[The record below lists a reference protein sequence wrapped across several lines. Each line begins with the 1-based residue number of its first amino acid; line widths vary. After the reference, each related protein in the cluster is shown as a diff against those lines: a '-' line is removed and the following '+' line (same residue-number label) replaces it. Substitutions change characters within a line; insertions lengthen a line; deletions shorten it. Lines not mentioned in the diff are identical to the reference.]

1 MKIVEMRKKESNISK
16 RESEG
21 EYYGLF
27 QRTGIAWRPCYFPY
41 GMNLMGDGLAKV
53 AGGKLERILE
63 TLTSNPIRAV
73 LLGMGVTAVI
83 QSSSATTVMVVGF
96 VNSGIMKLSQV
107 VGIIMGANIGTTVT
121 SWILSLTG
129 IQSDNFI
136 IRLFKPTS
144 FSPIL
149 ALIGVVLIM
158 FTKSQ
163 KKKDVGAIFV
173 GFAILMYGMNAM
185 SGAVE
190 PLAEV
195 PEFTGM
201 LVKFSNP
208 ILGVVAGAVLTAII
222 QSSSASVGILQAL
235 CLTGMVP
242 FSAALPIIMGQ
253 NIGTCIT
260 ALLSS
265 IGTSRNARRTAM
277 VHLYFNIIGTVLF
290 LVLFYGINAFV
301 HFSIPGNLGK
311 CSRHRNRS
319 LRLQYFRNTDPVP
332 VCRRTGQTCET
343 DHSGRTGEK
352 ADEAVQMLD
361 TRFLDSPAFA
371 LQQCKVAAAKMAEL
385 TETGLVTSVDLMAS
399 YNEADAENVDILEKK
414 VDHFEDALGTYLV
427 KLSSE
432 KLSPKDSQ
440 TLSMILHCIGDFER
454 ISDHTVNIM
463 KAAREMHD
471 KNLQFSA
478 DGAAELAVYGK
489 AVKDI
494 VSLTFSVFNNEDV
507 KKANEVEPLEQ
518 VIDSLNSSLK
528 NHHIERLQSGKCT
541 IELGFIL
548 SDVMTDFERISDH
561 CSNIAVCVSQIHSGS
576 FDTHEYLHALKKEE
590 EFEAEYKELKKQY
603 QLPDVKA

>member
-1 MKIVEMRKKESNISK
+1 MSSTNIL
-16 RESEG
+16 
-21 EYYGLF
+21 GLLGGLALF
-27 QRTGIAWRPCYFPY
+27 LY
-41 GMNLMGDGLAKV
+41 GMQMMSNGLESV
-53 AGGKLERILE
+53 AGNKMKDILE
-63 TLTSNPIRAV
+63 KLTSNRF
-73 LLGMGVTAVI
+73 LGIIVGALITAVI

-96 VNSGIMKLSQV
+96 VNSGMMTLNQAV
-107 VGIIMGANIGTTVT
+107 WIIMGANIGTT
-121 SWILSLTG
+121 ITG
-129 IQSDNFI
+129 QLI
-136 IRLFKPTS
+136 
-144 FSPIL
+144 
-149 ALIGVVLIM
+149 AL
-158 FTKSQ
+158 
-163 KKKDVGAIFV
+163 DVGALAPLIAFIGVAIVVFSKNEKVQFV
-173 GFAILMYGMNAM
+173 GEIIAGLGILFVGMNM
-185 SGAVE
+185 MGDSMI
-190 PLAEV
+190 PLREY
-195 PEFTGM
+195 PPFINLMTR
-201 LVKFSNP
+201 FSNP
-208 ILGVVAGAVLTAII
+208 LIGIIAGMIFTAVI

-235 CLTGMVP
+235 ALSGVIS
-242 FSAALPIIMGQ
+242 FHDAAFVLFGQ

-277 VHLYFNIIGTVLF
+277 VHLYFNIIGTVIF

-301 HFSIPGNLGK
+301 HFPFL
-311 CSRHRNRS
+311 
-319 LRLQYFRNTDPVP
+319 
-332 VCRRTGQTCET
+332 ET
-343 DHSGRTGEK
+343 SANAAGIAIVHSGFNIFATLILFPFADRLVKLAKLTIPDGPEEK

-471 KNLQFSA
+471 KNLQFSS

-528 NHHIERLQSGKCT
+528 NHHTERLQSGKCT

-590 EFEAEYKELKKQY
+590 EFETEYKELKKQY
-603 QLPDVKA
+603 QLPTLKA

>member
-1 MKIVEMRKKESNISK
+1 
-16 RESEG
+16 
-21 EYYGLF
+21 
-27 QRTGIAWRPCYFPY
+27 
-41 GMNLMGDGLAKV
+41 
-53 AGGKLERILE
+53 
-63 TLTSNPIRAV
+63 
-73 LLGMGVTAVI
+73 
-83 QSSSATTVMVVGF
+83 
-96 VNSGIMKLSQV
+96 
-107 VGIIMGANIGTTVT
+107 
-121 SWILSLTG
+121 
-129 IQSDNFI
+129 
-136 IRLFKPTS
+136 
-144 FSPIL
+144 
-149 ALIGVVLIM
+149 
-158 FTKSQ
+158 
-163 KKKDVGAIFV
+163 
-173 GFAILMYGMNAM
+173 
-185 SGAVE
+185 
-190 PLAEV
+190 
-195 PEFTGM
+195 
-201 LVKFSNP
+201 
-208 ILGVVAGAVLTAII
+208 
-222 QSSSASVGILQAL
+222 
-235 CLTGMVP
+235 
-242 FSAALPIIMGQ
+242 MGQ
-253 NIGTCIT
+253 YIGTCIT
-260 ALLSS
+260 SLLYS

-301 HFSIPGNLGK
+301 HFPFL
-311 CSRHRNRS
+311 
-319 LRLQYFRNTDPVP
+319 
-332 VCRRTGQTCET
+332 ET
-343 DHSGRTGEK
+343 SANAAGIAIVHSGFNIFATLILFPFADGLVKLAKLTIPDGPEEK

-518 VIDSLNSSLK
+518 VIDSLNSRLK

-590 EFEAEYKELKKQY
+590 EFESEYKELKKQY
-603 QLPDVKA
+603 QLPTLKA

>member
-1 MKIVEMRKKESNISK
+1 MTDNMKKGIIALGLLASLSAYSQESYVPQAGEGIVYFLPKTKVAIDIIATKVDYQPGDFSLYASRYLRLNNISSQP
-16 RESEG
+16 ESHWEIKDIQVR
-21 EYYGLF
+21 L
-27 QRTGIAWRPCYFPY
+27 
-41 GMNLMGDGLAKV
+41 V
-53 AGGKLERILE
+53 
-63 TLTSNPIRAV
+63 
-73 LLGMGVTAVI
+73 GVPDSTKAY
-83 QSSSATTVMVVGF
+83 
-96 VNSGIMKLSQV
+96 IMKLKDKSMASNV
-107 VGIIMGANIGTTVT
+107 ELTDKGIVKAINTTST
-121 SWILSLTG
+121 EKESLPDYKLEKP
-129 IQSDNFI
+129 QSHENARKYMTED
-136 IRLFKPTS
+136 
-144 FSPIL
+144 
-149 ALIGVVLIM
+149 
-158 FTKSQ
+158 
-163 KKKDVGAIFV
+163 
-173 GFAILMYGMNAM
+173 ILM
-185 SGAVE
+185 
-190 PLAEV
+190 
-195 PEFTGM
+195 
-201 LVKFSNP
+201 
-208 ILGVVAGAVLTAII
+208 AG
-222 QSSSASVGILQAL
+222 SS
-235 CLTGMVP
+235 
-242 FSAALPIIMGQ
+242 
-253 NIGTCIT
+253 
-260 ALLSS
+260 
-265 IGTSRNARRTAM
+265 
-277 VHLYFNIIGTVLF
+277 
-290 LVLFYGINAFV
+290 
-301 HFSIPGNLGK
+301 
-311 CSRHRNRS
+311 
-319 LRLQYFRNTDPVP
+319 
-332 VCRRTGQTCET
+332 
-343 DHSGRTGEK
+343 
-352 ADEAVQMLD
+352 
-361 TRFLDSPAFA
+361 
-371 LQQCKVAAAKMAEL
+371 AKMAEL

>member
-1 MKIVEMRKKESNISK
+1 MSSTNIL
-16 RESEG
+16 
-21 EYYGLF
+21 GLLGGLALF
-27 QRTGIAWRPCYFPY
+27 LY
-41 GMNLMGDGLAKV
+41 GMQMMSNGLESV
-53 AGGKLERILE
+53 AGNKMKDILE
-63 TLTSNPIRAV
+63 KLTSNRF
-73 LLGMGVTAVI
+73 LGIIVGALITAVI

-96 VNSGIMKLSQV
+96 VNSGMMTLNQAV
-107 VGIIMGANIGTTVT
+107 WIIMGANIGTT
-121 SWILSLTG
+121 ITG
-129 IQSDNFI
+129 QLI
-136 IRLFKPTS
+136 
-144 FSPIL
+144 
-149 ALIGVVLIM
+149 AL
-158 FTKSQ
+158 
-163 KKKDVGAIFV
+163 DVGALAPLIAFIGVALVVFSKNEKVQFV
-173 GFAILMYGMNAM
+173 GEIIAGLGILFVGMNM
-185 SGAVE
+185 MGDSMI
-190 PLAEV
+190 PLREY
-195 PEFTGM
+195 PPFINLMTR
-201 LVKFSNP
+201 FSNP
-208 ILGVVAGAVLTAII
+208 LIGIIAGMIFTAVI

-235 CLTGMVP
+235 ALSGVIS
-242 FSAALPIIMGQ
+242 FHDAAFVLFGQ

-301 HFSIPGNLGK
+301 HFPFL
-311 CSRHRNRS
+311 
-319 LRLQYFRNTDPVP
+319 
-332 VCRRTGQTCET
+332 ET
-343 DHSGRTGEK
+343 SANAAGIAIVHSGFNIFATLILFPFADGLVKLAKLTIPDGPEEK

-518 VIDSLNSSLK
+518 VIDSLNSRLK

-590 EFEAEYKELKKQY
+590 EFESEYKELKKQY
-603 QLPDVKA
+603 QLPTLKA

>member
-1 MKIVEMRKKESNISK
+1 MSSTNIL
-16 RESEG
+16 
-21 EYYGLF
+21 GLLGGLALF
-27 QRTGIAWRPCYFPY
+27 LY
-41 GMNLMGDGLAKV
+41 GMQMMSNGLESV
-53 AGGKLERILE
+53 AGNKMKDILE
-63 TLTSNPIRAV
+63 KLTSNRF
-73 LLGMGVTAVI
+73 LGIIVGALITAVI

-96 VNSGIMKLSQV
+96 VNSGMMTLNQAV
-107 VGIIMGANIGTTVT
+107 WIIMGANIGTT
-121 SWILSLTG
+121 ITG
-129 IQSDNFI
+129 QLI
-136 IRLFKPTS
+136 
-144 FSPIL
+144 
-149 ALIGVVLIM
+149 AL
-158 FTKSQ
+158 
-163 KKKDVGAIFV
+163 DVGALAPLIAFIGVAIVVFSKNEKVQFV
-173 GFAILMYGMNAM
+173 GEIIAGLGILFVGMNM
-185 SGAVE
+185 MGDSMI
-190 PLAEV
+190 PLREY
-195 PEFTGM
+195 PPFINLMTR
-201 LVKFSNP
+201 FSNP
-208 ILGVVAGAVLTAII
+208 LIGIIAGMIFTAVI

-235 CLTGMVP
+235 ALSGVIS
-242 FSAALPIIMGQ
+242 FHDAAFVLFGQ

-301 HFSIPGNLGK
+301 HFPFL
-311 CSRHRNRS
+311 
-319 LRLQYFRNTDPVP
+319 
-332 VCRRTGQTCET
+332 ET
-343 DHSGRTGEK
+343 SANAAGIAIVHSGFNIFATLILFPFADGLVKLAKLTIPDGPEEK

-471 KNLQFSA
+471 KNLQFSS

-507 KKANEVEPLEQ
+507 KAG
-518 VIDSLNSSLK
+518 D
-528 NHHIERLQSGKCT
+528 
-541 IELGFIL
+541 
-548 SDVMTDFERISDH
+548 
-561 CSNIAVCVSQIHSGS
+561 
-576 FDTHEYLHALKKEE
+576 
-590 EFEAEYKELKKQY
+590 
-603 QLPDVKA
+603 

>member
-1 MKIVEMRKKESNISK
+1 MSSTNIL
-16 RESEG
+16 
-21 EYYGLF
+21 GLLGGLALF
-27 QRTGIAWRPCYFPY
+27 LY
-41 GMNLMGDGLAKV
+41 GMQMMSNGLESV
-53 AGGKLERILE
+53 AGNKMKDILE
-63 TLTSNPIRAV
+63 KLTSNRF
-73 LLGMGVTAVI
+73 LGIIVGALITAVI

-96 VNSGIMKLSQV
+96 VNSGMMTLNQAV
-107 VGIIMGANIGTTVT
+107 WIIMGANIGTT
-121 SWILSLTG
+121 ITG
-129 IQSDNFI
+129 QLI
-136 IRLFKPTS
+136 
-144 FSPIL
+144 
-149 ALIGVVLIM
+149 AL
-158 FTKSQ
+158 
-163 KKKDVGAIFV
+163 DVGALAPLIAFIGVAIVVFSKNEKVQFV
-173 GFAILMYGMNAM
+173 GEIIAGLGILFVGMNM
-185 SGAVE
+185 MGDSMI
-190 PLAEV
+190 PLREY
-195 PEFTGM
+195 PPFINLMTR
-201 LVKFSNP
+201 FSNP
-208 ILGVVAGAVLTAII
+208 LIGIIAGMIFTAVI

-235 CLTGMVP
+235 ALSGVIS
-242 FSAALPIIMGQ
+242 FHDAAFVLFGQ

-301 HFSIPGNLGK
+301 HFPFL
-311 CSRHRNRS
+311 
-319 LRLQYFRNTDPVP
+319 
-332 VCRRTGQTCET
+332 ET
-343 DHSGRTGEK
+343 SANAAGIAIVHSGFNIFATLILFPFADGLVKLAKLTIPDGPEEK

-399 YNEADAENVDILEKK
+399 YNEADAENVDILETK

-471 KNLQFSA
+471 KNLQFSS

-590 EFEAEYKELKKQY
+590 EFESEYKELKKQY
-603 QLPDVKA
+603 QLPTLKA

>member
-1 MKIVEMRKKESNISK
+1 
-16 RESEG
+16 
-21 EYYGLF
+21 
-27 QRTGIAWRPCYFPY
+27 
-41 GMNLMGDGLAKV
+41 
-53 AGGKLERILE
+53 
-63 TLTSNPIRAV
+63 
-73 LLGMGVTAVI
+73 
-83 QSSSATTVMVVGF
+83 
-96 VNSGIMKLSQV
+96 
-107 VGIIMGANIGTTVT
+107 
-121 SWILSLTG
+121 
-129 IQSDNFI
+129 
-136 IRLFKPTS
+136 
-144 FSPIL
+144 
-149 ALIGVVLIM
+149 
-158 FTKSQ
+158 
-163 KKKDVGAIFV
+163 
-173 GFAILMYGMNAM
+173 
-185 SGAVE
+185 
-190 PLAEV
+190 
-195 PEFTGM
+195 
-201 LVKFSNP
+201 
-208 ILGVVAGAVLTAII
+208 
-222 QSSSASVGILQAL
+222 
-235 CLTGMVP
+235 
-242 FSAALPIIMGQ
+242 
-253 NIGTCIT
+253 
-260 ALLSS
+260 
-265 IGTSRNARRTAM
+265 
-277 VHLYFNIIGTVLF
+277 
-290 LVLFYGINAFV
+290 
-301 HFSIPGNLGK
+301 
-311 CSRHRNRS
+311 
-319 LRLQYFRNTDPVP
+319 
-332 VCRRTGQTCET
+332 
-343 DHSGRTGEK
+343 
-352 ADEAVQMLD
+352 
-361 TRFLDSPAFA
+361 
-371 LQQCKVAAAKMAEL
+371 
-385 TETGLVTSVDLMAS
+385 MAS

-471 KNLQFSA
+471 KNLQFSS

>member
-1 MKIVEMRKKESNISK
+1 MKKGIIALGLLASLSAYSQESYVPQAGEGIVYFLPKTKVAIDIIATKVDYQPGDFSLYASRYLRLNNISSQP
-16 RESEG
+16 ESHWEIKDIQVR
-21 EYYGLF
+21 L
-27 QRTGIAWRPCYFPY
+27 
-41 GMNLMGDGLAKV
+41 V
-53 AGGKLERILE
+53 
-63 TLTSNPIRAV
+63 
-73 LLGMGVTAVI
+73 GVPDSTKAY
-83 QSSSATTVMVVGF
+83 
-96 VNSGIMKLSQV
+96 IMKLKDKSMASNV
-107 VGIIMGANIGTTVT
+107 ELTDKGIVKAINTTST
-121 SWILSLTG
+121 EKESLPDYKLEKP
-129 IQSDNFI
+129 QSHENARKYMTED
-136 IRLFKPTS
+136 
-144 FSPIL
+144 
-149 ALIGVVLIM
+149 
-158 FTKSQ
+158 
-163 KKKDVGAIFV
+163 
-173 GFAILMYGMNAM
+173 ILM
-185 SGAVE
+185 
-190 PLAEV
+190 
-195 PEFTGM
+195 
-201 LVKFSNP
+201 
-208 ILGVVAGAVLTAII
+208 AG
-222 QSSSASVGILQAL
+222 SS
-235 CLTGMVP
+235 
-242 FSAALPIIMGQ
+242 
-253 NIGTCIT
+253 
-260 ALLSS
+260 
-265 IGTSRNARRTAM
+265 
-277 VHLYFNIIGTVLF
+277 
-290 LVLFYGINAFV
+290 
-301 HFSIPGNLGK
+301 
-311 CSRHRNRS
+311 
-319 LRLQYFRNTDPVP
+319 
-332 VCRRTGQTCET
+332 
-343 DHSGRTGEK
+343 
-352 ADEAVQMLD
+352 
-361 TRFLDSPAFA
+361 
-371 LQQCKVAAAKMAEL
+371 AKMAEL

-590 EFEAEYKELKKQY
+590 EFESEYKELKKQY
-603 QLPDVKA
+603 QLPTLKA

>member
-1 MKIVEMRKKESNISK
+1 MGITMVLSLLS
-16 RESEG
+16 G
-21 EYYGLF
+21 VALF
-27 QRTGIAWRPCYFPY
+27 LY
-41 GMNLMGDGLAKV
+41 GMALMGDSLKKV
-53 AGGKLERILE
+53 AGNKLELILYK
-63 TLTSNPIRAV
+63 LTNSPIKGL
-73 LLGMGVTAVI
+73 LLGTVVTAII

-96 VNSGIMKLSQV
+96 VNSGMMKVAQAI
-107 VGIIMGANIGTTVT
+107 GIIMGANIGTSITG
-121 SWILSLTG
+121 WILCLSYIDGSSG
-129 IQSDNFI
+129 IAQLLSTATISAIVAI
-136 IRLFKPTS
+136 IGIIFRTF
-144 FSPIL
+144 
-149 ALIGVVLIM
+149 V
-158 FTKSQ
+158 
-163 KKKDVGAIFV
+163 KKKPYSDIGDIML
-173 GFAILMYGMNAM
+173 GFAILMFGMQTM
-185 SGAVE
+185 SGAVS
-190 PLAEV
+190 PLKENPHFVSLLTMFKNPFMGILVGIA
-195 PEFTGM
+195 FT
-201 LVKFSNP
+201 
-208 ILGVVAGAVLTAII
+208 AVL
-222 QSSSASVGILQAL
+222 QSASASVGILQAL
-235 CLTGMVP
+235 CATGSV
-242 FSAALPIIMGQ
+242 SYAVAIPIIMGQ

-301 HFSIPGNLGK
+301 HFPFL
-311 CSRHRNRS
+311 
-319 LRLQYFRNTDPVP
+319 
-332 VCRRTGQTCET
+332 ET
-343 DHSGRTGEK
+343 SANAAGIAIVHSGFNIFATLILFPFADGLVKLAKLTIPDGPEEK

-518 VIDSLNSSLK
+518 VIDSLNSRLK

-590 EFEAEYKELKKQY
+590 EFESEYKELKKQY
-603 QLPDVKA
+603 QLPTLKA